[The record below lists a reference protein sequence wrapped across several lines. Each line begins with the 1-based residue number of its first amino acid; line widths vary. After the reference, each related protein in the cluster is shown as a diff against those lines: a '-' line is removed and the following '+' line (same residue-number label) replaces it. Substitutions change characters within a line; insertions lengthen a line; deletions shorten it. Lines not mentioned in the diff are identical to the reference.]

1 LGSKPEKDLP
11 GYIHSF
17 DVCINPQLLNQM
29 TIGNYPRKVDEYLA
43 AGKPV
48 VATKTEAME
57 MFLPLVYLCE
67 TNEEY
72 VKKISGALEEKNC
85 SGLEEERR
93 AMASSHTWEAS
104 VRKIYAIIK

>member
-1 LGSKPEKDLP
+1 LP
-11 GYIHSF
+11 QYIHTF

-57 MFLPLVYLCE
+57 MFGDNVYLCDRK
-67 TNEEY
+67 EEY
-72 VKKISGALEEKNC
+72 IQNIQKALDEPQKEIRINA
-85 SGLEEERR
+85 RR
-93 AMASSHTWEAS
+93 EMAKSHTWAAS
-104 VRKIYAIIK
+104 VKELYQSINKTGK